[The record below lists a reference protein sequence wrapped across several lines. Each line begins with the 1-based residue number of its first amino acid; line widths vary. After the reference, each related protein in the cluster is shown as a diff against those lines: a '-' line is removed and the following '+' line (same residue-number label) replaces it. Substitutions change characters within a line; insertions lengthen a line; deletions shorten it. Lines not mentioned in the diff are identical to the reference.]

1 MEVAK
6 IMSKDVIKGKT
17 NSGFSYKISKERLNN
32 YELLESIGELEENP
46 LILSKVV
53 IMLLGVE
60 QTKRL
65 KDHLRTEEGL
75 VPADLMSEE
84 IKEIFENQ
92 SETKKS

>member
-1 MEVAK
+1 
-6 IMSKDVIKGKT
+6 
-17 NSGFSYKISKERLNN
+17 
-32 YELLESIGELEENP
+32 
-46 LILSKVV
+46 
-53 IMLLGVE
+53 MLLGVE